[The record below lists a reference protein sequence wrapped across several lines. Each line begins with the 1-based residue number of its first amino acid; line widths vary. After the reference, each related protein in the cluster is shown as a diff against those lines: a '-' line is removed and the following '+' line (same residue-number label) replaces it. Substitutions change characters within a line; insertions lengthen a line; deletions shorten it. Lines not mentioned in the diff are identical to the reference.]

1 MDEYEIIPIDGDS
14 PTEDDVIPT
23 EDEAEEIEIS
33 DEPYGPT
40 DPTEPDAPEQADDGD
55 EPEPAYIIE
64 PDDEDTMPTE
74 EEAEEIVIDDAE
86 YTGGDE
92 PEPDIND
99 NEAEITMVGA
109 VREGDVFPA
118 LKLGSSLMGIAPAGW
133 GDRVQ
138 SEVDLASQA
147 ATEAKAVAQAT
158 GQHFWED
165 DNGAHVTEITK
176 DEWKAE
182 EAEETPFADV
192 SDSKP
197 YHNLL
202 MNSLGILLRTA
213 LKNLVSI
220 TRSAIAFFDGQGND
234 AANVVAS
241 FGKDGF
247 QVGTTG
253 KSHLVG
259 DYHSLIMTDTEG
271 DYFFQIRDLRDRD
284 GIANLVAFYY
294 GDGVT
299 ASFPIGLSNITIT
312 SVKIDGVET
321 TAYTRDSQGIT
332 LAQPLADGSQL
343 RVDYKSSESN
353 LDELTFGFRTGA
365 SSGAM
370 SASFGEGNEASG
382 ICSFAEGAVNV
393 ARGMYSH
400 VEGYNSD
407 SFGYASHAEGRQS
420 LASGDNSHAE
430 GSGTTASGDDSHAEG
445 SGTVASY
452 SYAHAEGYG
461 TVASN
466 SAAHGEGNQTT
477 ASGVYSHS
485 EGSDTEAS
493 GWAAHSEGQ
502 ESIASGY
509 ASHAQN
515 LGTIAAKKGQTA
527 LGKYNVEDTTLGNVG
542 QYAAI
547 IGNGTSDSN
556 RSNALTV
563 GWDGSVDAAG
573 DASIAG
579 DAAIGGTL
587 GVTGAT
593 THEST
598 IYVNGANVNNM
609 WMRDG
614 YANADY
620 DGVPSSGANT
630 TRTVGMIDSD
640 DDQLARVS
648 FRQRS
653 DGRRCAGL
661 EAHGFNSGGTG
672 VWNSLWAVVDKAGNR
687 SYEMSDPAAFREALR
702 MRSGVVATR
711 SVAAGSVT
719 TVDVDFSPALSAAP
733 NVVCGLQSTQTQLMG
748 NCSCVVTA
756 TSAAG
761 FTVALVNNATS
772 ARNLGCYWIAM

>member
-14 PTEDDVIPT
+14 PTEDDIIPT
-23 EDEAEEIEIS
+23 EDETEEIEIS

-40 DPTEPDAPEQADDGD
+40 EPTEPDAPEQADEGD

-64 PDDEDTMPTE
+64 PNDEDVLPTE
-74 EEAEEIVIDDAE
+74 EEAEEIVIDDEE
-86 YTGGDE
+86 YTGGGE
-92 PEPDIND
+92 PEPDIDD

-133 GDRVQ
+133 GDRMQ
-138 SEVDLASQA
+138 SDVDLASQA

-182 EAEETPFADV
+182 EAKETPFADV
-192 SDSKP
+192 SDAKP

-220 TRSAIAFFDGQGND
+220 TRSAIAFFDGKGNE
-234 AANVVAS
+234 AANVTAS

-247 QVGTTG
+247 QAGVTG
-253 KSHLVG
+253 ESHLVG
-259 DYHSLIMTDTEG
+259 DYHSLQLVDSDQTT
-271 DYFFQIRDLRDRD
+271 YFHVSDLRDRTGQVEVTETFFGD
-284 GIANLVAFYY
+284 GATTQFTISLLPDPSLTTLDVKVDGTSVANAVIRQKVYLTDGPAPDGSEVAITYTTEDSRAKAYTFGIRSATRPVAPMSYAL
-294 GDGVT
+294 GDGV
-299 ASFPIGLSNITIT
+299 AAAMPF
-312 SVKIDGVET
+312 
-321 TAYTRDSQGIT
+321 AY
-332 LAQPLADGSQL
+332 
-343 RVDYKSSESN
+343 
-353 LDELTFGFRTGA
+353 
-365 SSGAM
+365 
-370 SASFGEGNEASG
+370 
-382 ICSFAEGAVNV
+382 AEGDGAL
-393 ARGMYSH
+393 AL
-400 VEGYNSD
+400 
-407 SFGYASHAEGRQS
+407 GYASHSEGFGTVAR
-420 LASGDNSHAE
+420 GGHSHAE
-430 GSGTTASGDDSHAEG
+430 GYQTEAGP
-445 SGTVASY
+445 
-452 SYAHAEGYG
+452 YAHAEGLGCMASGPCSHANGRG
-461 TVASN
+461 TVA
-466 SAAHGEGNQTT
+466 
-477 ASGVYSHS
+477 ASEH
-485 EGSDTEAS
+485 
-493 GWAAHSEGQ
+493 
-502 ESIASGY
+502 
-509 ASHAQN
+509 
-515 LGTIAAKKGQTA
+515 QTA
-527 LGKYNVEDTTLGNVG
+527 IGHYNVEDANGD
-542 QYAAI
+542 YALI

-579 DAAIGGTL
+579 DVSAGGALAVTGDATMGGTL

-609 WMRDG
+609 WMRDE

-719 TVDVDFSPALSAAP
+719 TVDITFSPALSSAP

-748 NCSCVVTA
+748 SCSCVVTA
-756 TSAAG
+756 TSATG
-761 FTVALVNNATS
+761 FTVALVNNSSS